1 MKQFS
6 NTCFQIHESIKI
18 FVYLNIFSYMPI
30 LFPLYIQIN
39 HIQIFKLKCMWIVKV
54 IKIIEILFEPRFGY
68 FTWMFLVAVSFS
80 AAHGLQCFT
89 CKDPAD
95 PTCSEQ
101 TLETCSE
108 GQVCSTNTS
117 STLQSSGK
125 VKRIILSCQRKP
137 LRLQLTTC
145 MNNLHCTF
153 EWTY

>member
-95 PTCSEQ
+95 PTCSEPTQ
-101 TLETCSE
+101 ETCSVL
-108 GQVCSTNTS
+108 QTPAALCS
-117 STLQSSGK
+117 
-125 VKRIILSCQRKP
+125 RP
-137 LRLQLTTC
+137 LKWLQLTTYIH
-145 MNNLHCTF
+145 NWHCTF
-153 EWTY
+153 EWT